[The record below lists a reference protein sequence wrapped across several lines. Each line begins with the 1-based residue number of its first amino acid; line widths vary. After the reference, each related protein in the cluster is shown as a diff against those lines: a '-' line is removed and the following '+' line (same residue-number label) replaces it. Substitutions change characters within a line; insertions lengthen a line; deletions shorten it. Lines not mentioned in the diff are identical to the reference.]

1 MIRFYREVDLRSRTA
16 MIEFLKN
23 HFRYYTM
30 NSWNRAQSYA
40 CNLKIYRL
48 GLDKAVTDKLFDLLE
63 TQESYD
69 AMHDLIEDFNLSHN
83 YRWQAGMNGRSGGYL
98 VLYQGESRPSEY
110 KSYCTNCGQRNF
122 SSVSETGAV
131 CGRCRQAA
139 RIDYRTVPKDIFV
152 YPGRGTDDDK
162 DFADWDLDALKS
174 RVKLVQE
181 FDSLA
186 DSMVGQAVYFAKHY
200 ELCEEEYFVPQ
211 SRKVLKAL

>member
-1 MIRFYREVDLRSRTA
+1 MT
-16 MIEFLKN
+16 EFLEK
-23 HFRYYTM
+23 HFRYSTM
-30 NSWNRAQSYA
+30 NSWNCSTSYA
-40 CNLKIYRL
+40 NNMKIYELDLPSETEEKLLDML
-48 GLDKAVTDKLFDLLE
+48 GCEEFWDRIHKLCGLFGE
-63 TQESYD
+63 Q
-69 AMHDLIEDFNLSHN
+69 HN
-83 YRWQAGMNGRSGGYL
+83 YAWQASFNGRSGGYL

-139 RIDYRTVPKDIFV
+139 RIDYRTIPKDIFI
-152 YPGRGTDDDK
+152 YPGRGTDDDE